1 MQAKMK
7 DLNVEQSDVVTCTD
21 VLKVTSQHPS

>member
-7 DLNVEQSDVVTCTD
+7 DLNVEQSVVVIDTD
-21 VLKVTSQHPS
+21 RSKVTRHPAS

>member
-7 DLNVEQSDVVTCTD
+7 DLNVEQSVVVTYTD

>member
-7 DLNVEQSDVVTCTD
+7 DLNVEQSVVVIYTA
-21 VLKVTSQHPS
+21 VLKVASQRPS